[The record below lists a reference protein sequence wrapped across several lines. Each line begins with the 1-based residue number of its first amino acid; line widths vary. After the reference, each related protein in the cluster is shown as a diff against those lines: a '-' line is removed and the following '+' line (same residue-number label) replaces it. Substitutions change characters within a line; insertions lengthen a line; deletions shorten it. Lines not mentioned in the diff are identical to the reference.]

1 MLPILGTTQKV
12 TVRSV
17 AYNIADF
24 KILKLAVDYFSFA
37 NKLGYNIWVVRIY
50 YARLHMKW
58 GRSLKIGAF

>member
-24 KILKLAVDYFSFA
+24 NTLKLVVDYFSFT
-37 NKLGYNIWVVRIY
+37 NKLDYNIWVVRIY